1 VDLFLAVRQSL
12 IEILENQQA
21 KGALP
26 EGLRFEAVEVTL
38 PKDPSHGDMATN
50 AAMVLASQA
59 KMNPRAIADLLVP
72 ELKKVPHVT
81 SVEIAGPG
89 FINLRL
95 AAAFWQQLISAI
107 LQEGIGYGNSEIGA
121 GKKVN
126 IEYVSANPT
135 GPMHVGHT
143 RGAVYGDALAC
154 LMLKAGYDVTKEYY
168 INDAGAQT
176 NVLAESAYLRYREAL
191 GEEIGTI
198 PEGLYPGEYLKSVG
212 EALAQTQGSH
222 LRDLPKEQWL
232 PIVRQF
238 AIDSM
243 MVLIRD
249 DLAALGI
256 QHDVFSSEAAITAA
270 GKVEEAIQVLEGKG
284 LVYTG
289 VLEPPKGKTPEDWE
303 PRPQTLFKSTEFG
316 DDCDR
321 ALKKSDGSWTYFAPD
336 VAYHHDKILR
346 GHEILINILG
356 ADHGG
361 YVKRLKAAVH
371 AFSGGSVEMDV
382 KLCQLVKLMKG
393 GEPFKMSKRAGNFV
407 TARDVIDEVG
417 KDVVR
422 FIMLTRKNDAPL
434 EFDLEKVTEQ
444 SRENPVFYVQYA
456 HARARSV
463 ERNMNEQLPHAARK
477 ARHPDE
483 EITELLSHPAELQ
496 LLRLL
501 ATWPRMVE
509 GAARAH
515 EPHRIAFYLQDVAAE
530 FHGLW
535 NLGNQEPDLRFI
547 QPENILLSAARLSL
561 ALAVAT
567 VIASGLMVL
576 GVEPM
581 EEMR

>member
-1 VDLFLAVRQSL
+1 
-12 IEILENQQA
+12 
-21 KGALP
+21 
-26 EGLRFEAVEVTL
+26 
-38 PKDPSHGDMATN
+38 
-50 AAMVLASQA
+50 
-59 KMNPRAIADLLVP
+59 
-72 ELKKVPHVT
+72 
-81 SVEIAGPG
+81 
-89 FINLRL
+89 
-95 AAAFWQQLISAI
+95 
-107 LQEGIGYGNSEIGA
+107 
-121 GKKVN
+121 
-126 IEYVSANPT
+126 
-135 GPMHVGHT
+135 
-143 RGAVYGDALAC
+143 
-154 LMLKAGYDVTKEYY
+154 
-168 INDAGAQT
+168 
-176 NVLAESAYLRYREAL
+176 
-191 GEEIGTI
+191 
-198 PEGLYPGEYLKSVG
+198 
-212 EALAQTQGSH
+212 
-222 LRDLPKEQWL
+222 
-232 PIVRQF
+232 
-238 AIDSM
+238 
-243 MVLIRD
+243 
-249 DLAALGI
+249 
-256 QHDVFSSEAAITAA
+256 
-270 GKVEEAIQVLEGKG
+270 
-284 LVYTG
+284 
-289 VLEPPKGKTPEDWE
+289 
-303 PRPQTLFKSTEFG
+303 
-316 DDCDR
+316 
-321 ALKKSDGSWTYFAPD
+321 
-336 VAYHHDKILR
+336 
-346 GHEILINILG
+346 
-356 ADHGG
+356 
-361 YVKRLKAAVH
+361 
-371 AFSGGSVEMDV
+371 
-382 KLCQLVKLMKG
+382 MKG